1 MNTEQVGQFHVRDN
15 WHILC
20 RVTYRKGAGYLFEA
34 DPMQDMGDG
43 VICLPLGMIM
53 AGRAELLLPA
63 KRFSRKQFDT
73 LAQQMRGECGAEA
86 PRVMRHVA
94 EATERVTKG
103 GLR

>member
-1 MNTEQVGQFHVRDN
+1 MDSETVGQFHVRDN

-43 VICLPLGMIM
+43 VICLPLGAIL
-53 AGRAELLLPA
+53 AGRAEVLLPA
-63 KRFSRKQFDT
+63 KRFSRKQFAA
-73 LAQQMRGECGAEA
+73 LAQQMRSECEAEA

-94 EATERVTKG
+94 EATERVTRG
-103 GLR
+103 GA

>member
-1 MNTEQVGQFHVRDN
+1 MASENVGQFHVRDN

-34 DPMQDMGDG
+34 DPMQDIGDG
-43 VICLPLGMIM
+43 VISLPLGAIL

-63 KRFSRKQFDT
+63 KRFSRKQFEA
-73 LAQQMRGECGAEA
+73 LANQMRDECKSEA

-94 EATERVTKG
+94 EATERVTRG
-103 GLR
+103 GA